1 MSFWLEFL
9 VRLQRPEHL
18 RESISATAPPGAEEF
33 LPSVPKLDSP
43 EPSALLVRVAPHE
56 PVRAAQAPPL
66 QGNFVAL
73 AALLAAGAVVVL
85 VAIVAVV
92 SAIRRLYKVTPANEA
107 FVKTG
112 GLPGGPRRRT
122 VIKHGGCIVVPVL
135 DELTRV
141 PLKEISIDVERT
153 GKLAVRTQDYLRA
166 DMRVTFF
173 VCINAEDV
181 DIKTA
186 TERLSQDGRIT
197 TNDIK
202 EAIEKRA
209 DDAIR
214 AAAKSKTLAEIDS
227 DKLGFAQEVLNLI
240 EPDLKKVGLTLNN
253 IAISEVEESDTYDV
267 NNFFDAQGVKLRTET
282 IQRSIQQQ
290 REVELTTRVSIEEKE
305 LEAQKRSLDIARD
318 NESAQLQQQLEL
330 ESLRA
335 QRQREIRESQDVEA
349 AQTERNKILQE
360 RSVEEER
367 ILNRRATEEKQI
379 EADIALEESRKR
391 LKVAQA
397 LQKQES
403 ELAEIEREKL
413 TEANRLLARV
423 AVSEAEQQSQIAR
436 EEATIAIARK
446 EQERLAA
453 EAERATAE
461 SAVHTATA
469 VEEAERRRRLTEIA
483 AQQDAQKE
491 RIAEENVVEI
501 DVFRRRRQAEAF
513 RQAAEL
519 EAESIRT
526 LAAANRDKALAEAEG
541 KQAIVEAENAL
552 SDANRTAELIRDLW
566 PELVEELPAIV
577 KSLTP
582 QPGILGDARIY
593 AFPGGNGDGSSGGL
607 SQINQLML
615 SASGFAV
622 LNSLLEGGRFEA
634 IAKQIGQ
641 LLQGQNPI
649 ASDAASAASPD
660 LSSPGDV
667 ERQTRPEPLAPER
680 DDPEL
685 SRGQSA
691 SLD

>member
-1 MSFWLEFL
+1 MLMWLEL
-9 VRLQRPEHL
+9 LQR
-18 RESISATAPPGAEEF
+18 I
-33 LPSVPKLDSP
+33 PSVELESLRKNESGV
-43 EPSALLVRVAPHE
+43 LLQVGQDTTEEIVTVPGQMPFVVRK
-56 PVRAAQAPPL
+56 AQF
-66 QGNFVAL
+66 GSE
-73 AALLAAGAVVVL
+73 LLGPIVFIAAGAVIFV
-85 VAIVAVV
+85 VAILAIV

-173 VCINAEDV
+173 VCINAEDI
-181 DIKTA
+181 DIKTS
-186 TERLSQDGRIT
+186 TERLSQDGKIT

-202 EAIEKRA
+202 DAIEKRA

-335 QRQREIRESQDVEA
+335 QRQREIQESQDVEA

-397 LQKQES
+397 LQKQEA
-403 ELAEIEREKL
+403 ELAEIDREKL

-423 AVSEAEQQSQIAR
+423 EVAEAEQQSQIAR
-436 EEATIAIARK
+436 EEAAIAIARK
-446 EQERLAA
+446 EQERLSA

-461 SAVHTATA
+461 SAVQTAIA
-469 VEEAERRRRLTEIA
+469 IEEAERQRRLTAISA
-483 AQQDAQKE
+483 TQDAEKQ
-491 RIAEENVVEI
+491 RISEENVVEI

-526 LAAANRDKALAEAEG
+526 LADANRDKALAEAEG

-566 PELVEELPAIV
+566 PELVKELPQVIKA
-577 KSLTP
+577 LTP

-593 AFPGGNGDGSSGGL
+593 AFPGVNGSNGEGGSGL
-607 SQINQLML
+607 GEINKLML
-615 SASGFAV
+615 SASGFAL
-622 LNSLLEGGRFEA
+622 LNSLLESGKFDA
-634 IAKQIGQ
+634 IAGQIKQ
-641 LLQGQNPI
+641 LLQGQEVNPESPTELPTAQPATSPEI
-649 ASDAASAASPD
+649 AS
-660 LSSPGDV
+660 
-667 ERQTRPEPLAPER
+667 PLAPPAIGVESG
-680 DDPEL
+680 DDLPEEI
-685 SRGQSA
+685 
-691 SLD
+691 

>member
-1 MSFWLEFL
+1 MLMWLEL
-9 VRLQRPEHL
+9 LQRVSKANLHLGGPNLQPEASRMRDRPQVL
-18 RESISATAPPGAEEF
+18 TLGEPIAELETTEIILAQSQQPLTTANIIKDIGFTGFAAIGVVG
-33 LPSVPKLDSP
+33 LIL
-43 EPSALLVRVAPHE
+43 AGVA
-56 PVRAAQAPPL
+56 
-66 QGNFVAL
+66 
-73 AALLAAGAVVVL
+73 VL
-85 VAIVAVV
+85 VIA
-92 SAIRRLYKVTPANEA
+92 SAIRSLYKVTPANEA

-112 GLPGGPRRRT
+112 GFPGGPRRRT
-122 VIKHGGCIVVPVL
+122 VIKHGGCIVVPTL

-141 PLKEISIDVERT
+141 PLKEISIDVVRT
-153 GKLAVRTQDYLRA
+153 GNLAVRTQDYLRA

-186 TERLSQDGRIT
+186 TERLSQDGKIT

-202 EAIEKRA
+202 NAIEKRA

-305 LEAQKRSLDIARD
+305 LEAQKRSLDISRD
-318 NESAQLQQQLEL
+318 NESAQLNQRLEL

-335 QRQREIRESQDVEA
+335 QRQREIQESQDTEA

-367 ILNRRATEEKQI
+367 ILNQRATEEKQI

-391 LKVAQA
+391 LKVTQA
-397 LQKQES
+397 LQKQEA
-403 ELAEIEREKL
+403 ELAEIDRQKL

-423 AVSEAEQQSQIAR
+423 EVAEAEQQSQIAQ
-436 EEATIAIARK
+436 EAAAIAIARK

-461 SAVHTATA
+461 SAVQTAIA
-469 VEEAERRRRLTEIA
+469 LEEAERQRRLTAITANQEA
-483 AQQDAQKE
+483 EKQ
-491 RIAEENVVEI
+491 RISEENVVEI

-526 LAAANRDKALAEAEG
+526 LADANRDKALAEAEG

-566 PELVEELPAIV
+566 PELVKELPQVIKA
-577 KSLTP
+577 LTP

-593 AFPGGNGDGSSGGL
+593 AFPGANGGNGDGGGGSGLGE
-607 SQINQLML
+607 INKLML
-615 SASGFAV
+615 SASGFAL
-622 LNSLLEGGRFEA
+622 LNSLLESGKFDA
-634 IAKQIGQ
+634 IAGQIKQ
-641 LLQGQNPI
+641 LLQGQGINPNDLGD
-649 ASDAASAASPD
+649 APAKSDTEQTYN
-660 LSSPGDV
+660 LS
-667 ERQTRPEPLAPER
+667 
-680 DDPEL
+680 DD
-685 SRGQSA
+685 
-691 SLD
+691 D